1 MVATPAGGLRILV
14 GGVQATGCLLATS
27 SAWRPHGPEL
37 VASLGVGRRI
47 RSFCETGEGYSD
59 LFRQVRCRT
68 IGAPVQIP
76 ATAMPQVL
84 VQKVRVGCR
93 QLANR
98 NSDRRPEISPILRRI
113 VRQNASTRSVLCA
126 GLGRGYREAMA
137 GSTHLCCLAGLG
149 IDKDGAWKLAAA
161 QPRSSPASPK

>member
-14 GGVQATGCLLATS
+14 GGVQPTGCLLATS

-37 VASLGVGRRI
+37 VASLGVGRRL

-59 LFRQVRCRT
+59 LFRQARCRT
-68 IGAPVQIP
+68 IGAPVRIP
-76 ATAMPQVL
+76 ATATPQVL
-84 VQKVRVGCR
+84 GQKVRVGCR

-98 NSDRRPEISPILRRI
+98 NSDRRPEICPILRWI

-126 GLGRGYREAMA
+126 GLGRGYLHADLVSRTIALRKICRERRRPAL
-137 GSTHLCCLAGLG
+137 S
-149 IDKDGAWKLAAA
+149 
-161 QPRSSPASPK
+161 RSSRRRFVPHHQS